1 MALDRGMEGSFASP
15 STDGAFFAACRSQGK
30 AYIVPPDTYIGESCL
45 PGESAGGQSE
55 SSSSASFSEQ
65 FKSPLAMKEGGKPA
79 RSTGSGKKRSVYSVD
94 DLEMDTKMIAKLA
107 EERQTK
113 RDLARASDMKVHME
127 QRAADREERVQENES
142 LKAAVME
149 AVTAKTNALDTRL
162 GGIEAL
168 LNQLIAAQAA
178 NQTGSQK

>member
-1 MALDRGMEGSFASP
+1 
-15 STDGAFFAACRSQGK
+15 
-30 AYIVPPDTYIGESCL
+30 
-45 PGESAGGQSE
+45 
-55 SSSSASFSEQ
+55 
-65 FKSPLAMKEGGKPA
+65 
-79 RSTGSGKKRSVYSVD
+79 
-94 DLEMDTKMIAKLA
+94 MIAKLA

-113 RDLARASDMKVHME
+113 RNLARASDMKVQME

-142 LKAAVME
+142 LKTAVME